1 MPPKIPFIH
10 YIDQILRDIRG
21 NTLTI
26 PSMNA
31 QLSEMISVSDI
42 NAINSKSTSNSFSS
56 IQDRAFAEDSTIRLQ
71 NIMDDK
77 INSDRDQQLTFT
89 RDFTKLQDCLVLEL
103 FSPDS
108 NQNPNFSKSRDQKLF
123 RDTVSS
129 AKGLLNMIPGVS
141 SAVEAVEETVKS
153 IVPDSI
159 KNLTGKLMDS
169 ATSSKAFTEA
179 TQKDFE
185 NLNKNFYTSSRDGNH
200 SVEIMLPMPQ
210 GGLMDNHAHQITGV
224 SMNPVGPI
232 LGAAALVAS
241 AVTGMASAMTNS
253 AGGSGNSTK
262 KAYNSSGQSLPVYA
276 LQALQL
282 QARKALNPA
291 QEMLYQSPIARQFQF
306 TIQFS
311 PQDKQEA
318 DNFMKIVDMLKQH
331 SYPTLDFDATL
342 YNFPGTLKFYFKTNG
357 KKNEKLPRSYFPC
370 FIKSVQITYMSA
382 GEGFY
387 SHFYDGN
394 PTSINLTLDIS
405 ESKLLA
411 RNDLDNSLSQEQGL
425 TKDLLNFG
433 GVLDAEAIIEENTVN
448 NTRP

>member
-1 MPPKIPFIH
+1 
-10 YIDQILRDIRG
+10 
-21 NTLTI
+21 
-26 PSMNA
+26 MNA

-42 NAINSKSTSNSFSS
+42 NSINNKSTSIGSFSS
-56 IQDRAFAEDSTIRLQ
+56 IKDRAFAEDTTIKLQ
-71 NIMDDK
+71 NMMDAK
-77 INSDRDQQLTFT
+77 LNSDMDQQLTFT
-89 RDFTKLQDCLVLEL
+89 RDFKKLQDCLVLEL

-129 AKGLLNMIPGVS
+129 AKGLLGMIPGVS
-141 SAVEAVEETVKS
+141 SFVEGVEQTVNS
-153 IVPDSI
+153 IVPSSI
-159 KNLTGKLMDS
+159 SNLAGKLMNS
-169 ATSSKAFTEA
+169 ATSSQAFTDA
-179 TQKDFE
+179 TKKDFE
-185 NLNKNFYTSSRDGNH
+185 NLNKNFYTSSKDGNN

-210 GGLMDNHAHQITGV
+210 GGLMDNHAHSITGV
-224 SMNPVGPI
+224 SMNPIGPI
-232 LGAAALVAS
+232 LGAAALAAS
-241 AVTGMASAMTNS
+241 AVTGMASAMT
-253 AGGSGNSTK
+253 GSGSGGVSSSK

-291 QEMLYQSPIARQFQF
+291 QEMLYQSPVPRQFQF

-357 KKNEKLPRSYFPC
+357 IKNEKLPRSYFPC

-425 TKDLLNFG
+425 TKDNINFG
-433 GVLDAEAIIEENTVN
+433 GIDVDAEIKKNTVN
-448 NTRP
+448 NTR